1 MDIQNLL
8 FSDLE
13 IFESEDQ
20 ETIAIYP
27 DICEITTDW
36 DILNLE
42 PAL

>member
-1 MDIQNLL
+1 METQNL
-8 FSDLE
+8 FFFDLE

-27 DICEITTDW
+27 NICMISTDW
-36 DILNLE
+36 DILNLQ